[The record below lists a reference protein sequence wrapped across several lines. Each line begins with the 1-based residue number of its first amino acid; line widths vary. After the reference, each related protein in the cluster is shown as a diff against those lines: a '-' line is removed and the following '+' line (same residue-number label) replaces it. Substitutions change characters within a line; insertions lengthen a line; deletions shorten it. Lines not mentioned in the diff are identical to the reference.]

1 VQWQFSIEPKDESSE
16 AMRDYRVSWRGCSF
30 LSVLEQ
36 LADRGTGRFSG
47 NNVGERVNEK
57 TEVEGHHSEFGATSL
72 VKPTPLSTALLQL
85 VLLTSSS
92 CRRSPSSCQIP
103 KKIRRCCVSDRKL
116 FGSDHSSFSCT
127 PQHRSYRH
135 KRIAQQHHQVCLP
148 SHISSAILA
157 SYECLQL
164 LPRPRLCSI
173 SSSIF
178 IHPSHQLAIH

>member
-72 VKPTPLSTALLQL
+72 VKP
-85 VLLTSSS
+85 
-92 CRRSPSSCQIP
+92 
-103 KKIRRCCVSDRKL
+103 
-116 FGSDHSSFSCT
+116 
-127 PQHRSYRH
+127 
-135 KRIAQQHHQVCLP
+135 
-148 SHISSAILA
+148 SH
-157 SYECLQL
+157 Y
-164 LPRPRLCSI
+164 PRLYCN
-173 SSSIF
+173 
-178 IHPSHQLAIH
+178 